1 MNLLLNDIG
10 LQNALREKNLK
21 AFADRFPGLAVKLHS
36 SADKDIREADNVF
49 HAFEAKNGEIT
60 ASYRDVLL
68 HSRYNPSSEAAK
80 LLHTD
85 FTAKAD
91 SIVFFG
97 SGLGYGADEAA
108 RSFPSKNLI
117 VIEPD
122 PLRLLQAFS
131 FFDWESVFKVRSCV
145 FLLQADIQTVIA
157 VLEHYGLRESALI
170 SAKAWT
176 AHAQEYFSALGTL
189 IARNRD
195 KQDINER
202 TLEKFGPL
210 WLSNMCKNLAESVK
224 LKSINRY
231 KDGTSTLPFCI
242 LAAGP
247 SLDEILPYLEKIKKR
262 AVLVCTDTAL
272 RSCLRVGVQPHF
284 IIVTDPQYL
293 NACHIADL
301 KAPESILITE
311 IAVYPGVL
319 RFDCREI
326 ILYASLFPLGRYIEE
341 CTEKREA
348 LAAGGSVASSAW
360 DFARF
365 CGAKTIYTAGLDLSY
380 PANKTHARG
389 STFEERAHIISN
401 RLKSGEMQ
409 NTTAVYAN
417 PAYNQ
422 DKKACDY
429 EGNSLITDERML
441 LYAWWFESKCAAF
454 PNVKTVSLSP
464 AALHIPGFLLA
475 DTDELLALPEREKE
489 IKAFCF
495 LPKKDKAD
503 SPRDAR
509 ARNIKALKT
518 LEADL
523 TELQHTV
530 QNAAALCTRRC
541 RTEADYAEVLHELTR
556 SDERIYASRVKNL
569 ASLIFPPPARLE
581 AIAAKSLPSQP
592 PAPPQGDYKT
602 AAAYNI
608 LKSKLIYDMIL
619 QSVDTHIKY
628 LKKNGLFI

>member
-1 MNLLLNDIG
+1 ML
-10 LQNALREKNLK
+10 EKNLE
-21 AFADRFPGLAVKLHS
+21 AFSGRFPALAAKLCS
-36 SADKDIREADNVF
+36 IADNCFSEAGNDFGKAENVF

-108 RSFPSKNLI
+108 RSFSSKNLI

-122 PLRLLQAFS
+122 PIRLLQAFS
-131 FFDWESVFKVRSCV
+131 FFDWKNVFKVRSCV

-157 VLEHYGLRESALI
+157 VLEHYGLREAALI
-170 SAKAWT
+170 STKACT
-176 AHAQEYFSALGTL
+176 AHAQEYFSALETL
-189 IARNRD
+189 IVRNRD

-202 TLEKFGPL
+202 TLEKFGFL
-210 WLSNMCKNLAESVK
+210 WLSNMCKNLAQSIK

-231 KDGTSTLPFCI
+231 KGGAGSIPFCI

-247 SLDEILPYLEKIKKR
+247 SLDEILPYLKEIKRR

-284 IIVTDPQYL
+284 IIVTDPQYM

-311 IAVYPGVL
+311 TAVYPGVL

-365 CGAKTIYTAGLDLSY
+365 CGADMIYTAGLDLSY
-380 PANKTHARG
+380 PSNKTHARG

-401 RLKSGEMQ
+401 RLKSGETQ

-417 PAYNQ
+417 PAYNK

-429 EGNSLITDERML
+429 KDNSLITDERML
-441 LYAWWFESKCAAF
+441 LYAWWFESKAASF
-454 PNVKTVSLSP
+454 PNIKTASLSP
-464 AALHIPGFLLA
+464 AALHIPGFFLA
-475 DTDELLALPEREKE
+475 DIDELLALPEREKE

-495 LPKKDKAD
+495 SCKTDEKNEPKDVQAQ
-503 SPRDAR
+503 
-509 ARNIKALKT
+509 NIKALKT
-518 LEADL
+518 LKADL
-523 TELQHTV
+523 TELQNTV
-530 QNAAALCTRRC
+530 KNAAAVCIRHC
-541 RTEADYAEVLHELTR
+541 RSEGDYAQVLNELTR
-556 SDERIYASRVKNL
+556 ADERIYASRVKNL

-581 AIAAKSLPSQP
+581 SIAAKNLPPQP
-592 PAPPQGDYKT
+592 PAPPQGDYKS

-619 QSVDTHIKY
+619 QSIETHIKY